1 MALALLL
8 NSHISVRVART
19 LRERGFDVVALS
31 EWREGLY
38 LHAPDEDILKAAHE
52 EHRALVSYD
61 LATIPRMLDEFAAAG
76 IEHSGV
82 VHVSSKTIA
91 SNDVGGLVRA
101 LERLLVDSQTGDLRN
116 QRVFLQR

>member
-8 NSHISVRVART
+8 NSHISVRVAHT

-31 EWREGLY
+31 EWHEGLY
-38 LHAPDEDILKAAHE
+38 LHAPDEDILRVAHE

-61 LATIPRMLDEFAAAG
+61 LATIPRIVDDLAAAG

-82 VHVSSKTIA
+82 VHISQKTIA

-101 LERLLVDSQTGDLRN
+101 LERLLVDPQMGDLRN
-116 QRVFLQR
+116 LRVFLQ